1 MEKNQ
6 FLQSFAEQFDET
18 DPSVITFDTEFKE
31 LEEWSSMVALMI
43 IAMVDENYNKKLT
56 GADLR
61 ETRTIEQLFDRIVQN
76 KPA

>member
-1 MEKNQ
+1 MDKHQ

-18 DPSVITFDTEFKE
+18 DSATISLETKFKE

-43 IAMVDENYNKKLT
+43 IAMVDEKYNKKIT

-61 ETRTIEQLFDRIVQN
+61 ETTTIEELFDRMSR
-76 KPA
+76 K